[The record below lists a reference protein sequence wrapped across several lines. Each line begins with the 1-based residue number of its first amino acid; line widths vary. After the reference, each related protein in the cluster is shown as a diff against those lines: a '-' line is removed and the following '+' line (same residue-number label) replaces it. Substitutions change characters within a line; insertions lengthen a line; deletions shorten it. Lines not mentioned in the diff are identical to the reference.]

1 MDSNAL
7 TMRSVLALCI
17 LLFSLSLQAQS
28 TPVATDSVQVDSTAL
43 ARFAEEKAQA
53 VLDSISLWQ
62 LDLRLAKLDSEHLLF
77 ASATA
82 QLVDTVNPLPLS
94 DSVFEHYMAE
104 LDARTPF
111 EMTYNPVV
119 KRYLERYLKFGTT
132 RLSRMM
138 AHGEYYFPMLE
149 EHLDKYN
156 MPLEL
161 KYLAI
166 VESALNPKAR
176 SYVGATGLWQFM
188 YGTGKIY
195 DLKVNSYVDDRN
207 DPLKSTEAACQYM
220 LKMYD
225 VFEDWNLVLAAYNSG
240 PGNVRKAIRRSGGKT
255 SYWEIRPY
263 LPRETSA
270 YVPLFI
276 AATYAMEYGHLYGI
290 GPAEIPAYYEETD
303 TVRVTKQLHFKQL
316 EEELAVDPALLEFL
330 NPQYRYKIIPVVSGQ
345 DYFVTLP
352 KAKADQF
359 RSQQDSIYTIA
370 ATYFQARESSMPDF
384 TQMNERT
391 VHRVKSGETLGH
403 IAGKYGVRVSEVKR
417 WNGLKSDMIRV
428 GQRIVVYPRRL

>member
-1 MDSNAL
+1 
-7 TMRSVLALCI
+7 
-17 LLFSLSLQAQS
+17 
-28 TPVATDSVQVDSTAL
+28 
-43 ARFAEEKAQA
+43 
-53 VLDSISLWQ
+53 
-62 LDLRLAKLDSEHLLF
+62 
-77 ASATA
+77 
-82 QLVDTVNPLPLS
+82 
-94 DSVFEHYMAE
+94 MAE

-111 EMTYNPVV
+111 EMAYNPVV
-119 KRYLERYLKFGTT
+119 KRYLERYLKYGTA

-138 AHGEYYFPMLE
+138 AHGQYYFPMFE
-149 EHLDKYN
+149 EHLDKYD
-156 MPLEL
+156 MPLEI
-161 KYLAI
+161 KYLAV

-188 YGTGKIY
+188 YGTGKLY

-255 SYWEIRPY
+255 SYWEIRPF

-290 GPAEIPAYYEETD
+290 GPADIQVYYMETD
-303 TVRVTKQLHFKQL
+303 TVRITKQLHFKQVQ
-316 EEELAVDPALLEFL
+316 EELGVDEALMEFL
-330 NPQYRYKIIPVVSGQ
+330 NPQYKYKIVPVISGQ
-345 DYFVTLP
+345 NYFLSLP
-352 KAKADQF
+352 KSAANHF
-359 RSQQDSIYTIA
+359 RMNQDSIYKIA
-370 ATYFQARESSMPDF
+370 DTYFEARASNMPDL

-403 IAGKYGVRVSEVKR
+403 IAGKYGVRVSEIKR
-417 WNGLKSDMIRV
+417 WNGLRSDMIQI
-428 GQRIVVYPRRL
+428 GQRIVVYPRKL

>member
-1 MDSNAL
+1 MRTPLVLLAAL
-7 TMRSVLALCI
+7 AALSS
-17 LLFSLSLQAQS
+17 FGQDSLSVVS
-28 TPVATDSVQVDSTAL
+28 DSTSGAVSSATLSELEL
-43 ARFAEEKAQA
+43 AQLDERLAQ
-53 VLDSISLWQ
+53 LDS
-62 LDLRLAKLDSEHLLF
+62 AHLLF
-77 ASATA
+77 TTA
-82 QLVDTVNPLPLS
+82 AIPAPDTINALPLS
-94 DSVFEHYMAE
+94 DSIFKYYMAE

-119 KRYLERYLKFGTT
+119 KRYIERYLRPGNA

-138 AHGEYYFPMLE
+138 AHGQYYFPMFE
-149 EHLDKYN
+149 EHLAKYN
-156 MPLEL
+156 MPLEI
-161 KYLAI
+161 KYLAV

-188 YGTGKIY
+188 YGTGKLY
-195 DLKVNSYVDDRN
+195 GLKVNSYVDDRN

-276 AATYAMEYGHLYGI
+276 AASYAMEF
-290 GPAEIPAYYEETD
+290 GPMHGAVAADIPAYYLTTD
-303 TVRVTKQLHFKQL
+303 TVSITQQLHFKQI
-316 EEELAVDPALLEFL
+316 EEELGVEEALMEFL
-330 NPQYRYKIIPVVSGQ
+330 NPQYKYKIVPVVQGQ
-345 DYFVTLP
+345 QYTLSLP
-352 KAKADQF
+352 KEAADRF
-359 RSQQDSIYTIA
+359 RSNQDSIYSIA
-370 ATYFQARESSMPDF
+370 AAYFESRASNMPAF

-391 VHRVKSGETLGH
+391 THRVKSGETLGH
-403 IAGKYGVRVSEVKR
+403 IARKYGVRVSEIKR
-417 WNGLKSDMIRV
+417 WNGLKSDVIRV

>member
-1 MDSNAL
+1 MRTLLVLLAAL
-7 TMRSVLALCI
+7 VALPS
-17 LLFSLSLQAQS
+17 FGQDSLSVVS
-28 TPVATDSVQVDSTAL
+28 DSTSGAVSSATLSELEL
-43 ARFAEEKAQA
+43 AQLDERLAQ
-53 VLDSISLWQ
+53 LDS
-62 LDLRLAKLDSEHLLF
+62 AHLLF
-77 ASATA
+77 TTA
-82 QLVDTVNPLPLS
+82 AIPAPDTTNALPLS
-94 DSVFEHYMAE
+94 DSIFKYYMAE

-119 KRYLERYLKFGTT
+119 KRYIERYLRPDNA

-138 AHGEYYFPMLE
+138 AHGQYYFPMFE
-149 EHLDKYN
+149 EHLVKYN
-156 MPLEL
+156 MPLEI
-161 KYLAI
+161 KYLAV

-188 YGTGKIY
+188 YGTGKLY
-195 DLKVNSYVDDRN
+195 GLKVNSYVDDRN

-276 AATYAMEYGHLYGI
+276 AASYAMEFGHMHG
-290 GPAEIPAYYEETD
+290 AVAADIPAYYLTTD
-303 TVRVTKQLHFKQL
+303 TVSITQQLHFKQIQ
-316 EEELAVDPALLEFL
+316 EELGVDEALMEFL
-330 NPQYRYKIIPVVSGQ
+330 NPQYKYKIVPVVQGQ
-345 DYFVTLP
+345 QYTLSLP
-352 KAKADQF
+352 KEAADRF
-359 RSQQDSIYTIA
+359 RSNQDSIYSIA
-370 ATYFQARESSMPDF
+370 AAYFESRASNMPAF

-391 VHRVKSGETLGH
+391 THRVKSGETLGH
-403 IAGKYGVRVSEVKR
+403 IAGKYGVRVSEIKR
-417 WNGLKSDMIRV
+417 WNGLKSDVIRV

>member
-1 MDSNAL
+1 MANDSLWNSKTL
-7 TMRSVLALCI
+7 
-17 LLFSLSLQAQS
+17 
-28 TPVATDSVQVDSTAL
+28 DSTAL
-43 ARFAEEKAQA
+43 FE
-53 VLDSISLWQ
+53 LDE
-62 LDLRLAKLDSEHLLF
+62 RLSRMDSEHLLF
-77 ASATA
+77 TQHSLA
-82 QLVDTVNPLPLS
+82 QVDTTNSLSLS
-94 DSVFEHYMAE
+94 DSVFQYYMAD

-119 KRYLERYLKFGTT
+119 KRYLERYLKFGTS

-138 AHGEYYFPMLE
+138 AHGQYFFPMFE

-156 MPLEL
+156 MPLEI
-161 KYLAI
+161 KYLAV

-225 VFEDWNLVLAAYNSG
+225 VFKDWNLVLAAYNSG

-255 SYWEIRPY
+255 SYWEIRPF

-276 AATYAMEYGHLYGI
+276 AASYAMEYGHLYGI
-290 GPAEIPAYYEETD
+290 GPADIPVYYMETD
-303 TVRVTKQLHFKQL
+303 TVRIAEQIHFKQIVD
-316 EEELAVDPALLEFL
+316 ELGVDEAVLEFL
-330 NPQYRYKIIPVVSGQ
+330 NPQYKYKIVPVVKNQS
-345 DYFVTLP
+345 YHLSLP
-352 KAKADQF
+352 KTAAEQF
-359 RSQQDSIYTIA
+359 RLEKDSIYQIA
-370 ATYFQARESSMPDF
+370 TAYFDARASNMPNF

-391 VHRVKSGETLGH
+391 VHKVKSGETLGH
-403 IAGKYGVRVSEVKR
+403 IAGKYGVRVSEIKR
-417 WNGLKSDMIRV
+417 WNGLRTDMIQI
-428 GQRIVVYPRRL
+428 GQRIVVYPRKL

>member
-1 MDSNAL
+1 
-7 TMRSVLALCI
+7 MRT
-17 LLFSLSLQAQS
+17 FSLVFASLLAFSAFGQESAVNS
-28 TPVATDSVQVDSTAL
+28 SVAVADSLLAPPTDLDSADLDALDERL
-43 ARFAEEKAQA
+43 AR
-53 VLDSISLWQ
+53 
-62 LDLRLAKLDSEHLLF
+62 LDSEHLMF
-77 ASATA
+77 AFHS
-82 QLVDTVNPLPLS
+82 LPEVDTISPLPLS
-94 DSVFEHYMAE
+94 DSVFKYYMAE

-111 EMTYNPVV
+111 EMAYNPVV
-119 KRYLERYLKFGTT
+119 KRYLERYLKYGTA

-138 AHGEYYFPMLE
+138 AHGQYYFPMFE
-149 EHLDKYN
+149 EHLDKYD
-156 MPLEL
+156 MPLEI
-161 KYLAI
+161 KYLAV

-188 YGTGKIY
+188 YGTGKLY

-255 SYWEIRPY
+255 SYWEIRPF

-290 GPAEIPAYYEETD
+290 GPADIPVYYMETD
-303 TVRVTKQLHFKQL
+303 TVRITQQVHFKQIQD
-316 EEELAVDPALLEFL
+316 ELGVDEALMEFL
-330 NPQYRYKIIPVVSGQ
+330 NPQYKYKIVPVVKGQ
-345 DYFVTLP
+345 DYFLSLP
-352 KAKADQF
+352 KDAANHF
-359 RSQQDSIYTIA
+359 RIGQDSIYKVA
-370 ATYFQARESSMPDF
+370 EGYFESRASSMPDF

-403 IAGKYGVRVSEVKR
+403 IAGKYGVGVSEIKR

>member
-1 MDSNAL
+1 MRSFSLAL
-7 TMRSVLALCI
+7 ASVLA
-17 LLFSLSLQAQS
+17 FSAFGQE
-28 TPVATDSVQVDSTAL
+28 TTVDSSALVADSILAPTTDLDSAALHALDERL
-43 ARFAEEKAQA
+43 AR
-53 VLDSISLWQ
+53 
-62 LDLRLAKLDSEHLLF
+62 LDSEHLMF
-77 ASATA
+77 AFHN
-82 QLVDTVNPLPLS
+82 LPEIDTITPLPLT

-111 EMTYNPVV
+111 EMAYNPVV
-119 KRYLERYLKFGTT
+119 KRYLERYLKYGTA

-138 AHGEYYFPMLE
+138 AHGQYYFPMFE
-149 EHLDKYN
+149 EHLDKYD
-156 MPLEL
+156 MPLEI
-161 KYLAI
+161 KYLAV

-188 YGTGKIY
+188 YGTGKLY

-255 SYWEIRPY
+255 SYWEIRPF

-290 GPAEIPAYYEETD
+290 GPADIPVYYMETD
-303 TVRVTKQLHFKQL
+303 TVRITQQVHFKQIQD
-316 EEELAVDPALLEFL
+316 ELGVDEALMEFL
-330 NPQYRYKIIPVVSGQ
+330 NPQYKYKIVPVVKGQ
-345 DYFVTLP
+345 DYFLSLP
-352 KAKADQF
+352 KDAANHF
-359 RSQQDSIYTIA
+359 RIGQDSIYKIA
-370 ATYFQARESSMPDF
+370 EGYFESRASSMPDF

-403 IAGKYGVRVSEVKR
+403 IAGKYGVRVSEIKR

>member
-1 MDSNAL
+1 MRTPLVLLAAL
-7 TMRSVLALCI
+7 VALPS
-17 LLFSLSLQAQS
+17 FGQDSLSVVS
-28 TPVATDSVQVDSTAL
+28 DSTSRAVSSATLSELEL
-43 ARFAEEKAQA
+43 AQLDERLAQ
-53 VLDSISLWQ
+53 LDS
-62 LDLRLAKLDSEHLLF
+62 AHLLF
-77 ASATA
+77 TTA
-82 QLVDTVNPLPLS
+82 AIPAPDTTNALPLS
-94 DSVFEHYMAE
+94 DSIFKYYMAE

-119 KRYLERYLKFGTT
+119 KRYIERYLRPGNA

-138 AHGEYYFPMLE
+138 AHGQYYFPMFE
-149 EHLDKYN
+149 EHLAKYN
-156 MPLEL
+156 MPLEI
-161 KYLAI
+161 KYLAV

-188 YGTGKIY
+188 YGTGKLY
-195 DLKVNSYVDDRN
+195 GLKVNSYVDDRN

-276 AATYAMEYGHLYGI
+276 AASYAMEFGHMHG
-290 GPAEIPAYYEETD
+290 AVAADVPAYYLTTD
-303 TVRVTKQLHFKQL
+303 TVSITQQLHFKQIH
-316 EEELAVDPALLEFL
+316 EELGVDEALMEFL
-330 NPQYRYKIIPVVSGQ
+330 NPQYKYKIVPVVQGQ
-345 DYFVTLP
+345 QYTLSLP
-352 KAKADQF
+352 KEAADRF
-359 RSQQDSIYTIA
+359 RSNQDSIYSVA
-370 ATYFQARESSMPDF
+370 ASYFESRASNMPAF

-391 VHRVKSGETLGH
+391 THRVKSGETLGH
-403 IAGKYGVRVSEVKR
+403 IAGKYGVRVSEIKR
-417 WNGLKSDMIRV
+417 WNGLKSDVIRV

>member
-1 MDSNAL
+1 VDSKAIK
-7 TMRSVLALCI
+7 MRTFFLVFASVLA
-17 LLFSLSLQAQS
+17 FSAFGQETAVDSSLVVADSNLAPSTDLDSAALQAL
-28 TPVATDSVQVDSTAL
+28 DERL
-43 ARFAEEKAQA
+43 AR
-53 VLDSISLWQ
+53 
-62 LDLRLAKLDSEHLLF
+62 LDSEHLMF
-77 ASATA
+77 AYHS
-82 QLVDTVNPLPLS
+82 LPEVDTLTPLPLT

-111 EMTYNPVV
+111 EMAYNPVV
-119 KRYLERYLKFGTT
+119 KRYLERYLKYGTA

-138 AHGEYYFPMLE
+138 AHGQYYFPMFE
-149 EHLDKYN
+149 EHLDKYD
-156 MPLEL
+156 MPLEI
-161 KYLAI
+161 KYLAV

-255 SYWEIRPY
+255 SYWQIRPF

-290 GPAEIPAYYEETD
+290 GPADIPVYYMETD
-303 TVRVTKQLHFKQL
+303 TVCITQQVHFKQIQD
-316 EEELAVDPALLEFL
+316 ELGVDEALMEFL
-330 NPQYRYKIIPVVSGQ
+330 NPQYKYKIVPVVEGQ
-345 DYFVTLP
+345 DYYLSLP
-352 KAKADQF
+352 KDAANHF
-359 RSQQDSIYTIA
+359 RIGQDSIYKIA
-370 ATYFQARESSMPDF
+370 EGYFESRASSMPDF

-391 VHRVKSGETLGH
+391 LHRVKSGETLGH
-403 IAGKYGVRVSEVKR
+403 IAGKYGVRVSEIKR